1 LGVWET
7 VGGVAILVQSCAASR
22 KQAMADFKRAWA
34 PDSFSARHTL
44 EISCISAGLH
54 VAPQVPAIERHN
66 NGGLILS
73 KAFSHFEIPANI
85 LLMTKLD
92 KSRGQ
97 QSGGSRSAGRVRRF
111 PYLLSIGV
119 TAEIMQGLEA
129 GTHNGLFSISDSA
142 RLALVHG
149 LMASGQFPPRLNN
162 QPQLQNGGNGHGPVG
177 SSFSHHCGSRRSTS
191 HKHNPR

>member
-1 LGVWET
+1 
-7 VGGVAILVQSCAASR
+7 
-22 KQAMADFKRAWA
+22 
-34 PDSFSARHTL
+34 
-44 EISCISAGLH
+44 
-54 VAPQVPAIERHN
+54 
-66 NGGLILS
+66 
-73 KAFSHFEIPANI
+73 
-85 LLMTKLD
+85 MTKLD

-142 RLALVHG
+142 PLALVHG
-149 LMASGQFPPRLNN
+149 LMASGHFPPRLNN

-177 SSFSHHCGSRRSTS
+177 SSFSHRCGSNCKTGVTDMARSDHLLAIAAAPAAAQAISTIRDDVSDVEQSLRQSLESGDTATAAVEMRRLADLASQAQVLGICS
-191 HKHNPR
+191 HPLFVSG